1 MNRPFGTLQPNLSAS
16 ERIKNVKARSLYK
29 TTKRAFSRNAKQ
41 HKNSEIKVS
50 PAGIVYN
57 TRSNELRYLINR
69 GYALCEDG
77 ECPCWFEGSNVTPQT
92 ENNLFTHYVSGFLPR
107 TPAYPFPM
115 LATKGVSG
123 ENPNYLTYGH
133 IDVSGVDP
141 SGAEDQ
147 YSGAPWT
154 ENNNSQYSIFTDPL
168 GLYSPYNNTCR
179 PGYSSGKTIFK
190 HNWNQ
195 TMVRGNH
202 DIINDPD
209 VAQGGN
215 GFNLS
220 WSNNT
225 KQNYLIAYDPR
236 NTKVRLNICP
246 AEVICDNS
254 CCCMDISI
262 NWYNYNVSTNFSAY
276 ADRGDTLSDGVSLM
290 ATVIDCSSGCDGTYS
305 ESQVLRIKLAHCST
319 RTEIINKPLYINNQ
333 IPGLPPDPV
342 PGTPPGSGPYPGI
355 NQVYGVVD
363 AIGVTNFHGCD
374 CKMGWPRC
382 EQGGVIMYPGCNN
395 EC

>member
-29 TTKRAFSRNAKQ
+29 STKKAFSRNPKQ

-50 PAGIVYN
+50 PAGIVCN

-77 ECPCWFEGSNVTPQT
+77 VCPCWFNGSNVSPQT
-92 ENNLFTHYVSGFLPR
+92 ENNLFTHFVSAYLPK
-107 TPAYPFPM
+107 TPAHPYPM

-123 ENPNYLTYGH
+123 ENTNYLTYGY

-147 YSGAPWT
+147 YSGT
-154 ENNNSQYSIFTDPL
+154 KDKKNSIFPDPL

-179 PGYSSGKTIFK
+179 PGSGYNKTIFK

-202 DIINDPD
+202 DIINDPT

-225 KQNYLIAYDPR
+225 KQNYLMSYDPR
-236 NTKVRLNICP
+236 NTKVHLNICP
-246 AEVICDNS
+246 AKVECDEL
-254 CCCMDISI
+254 CCCQDVSF
-262 NWYNYNVSTNFSAY
+262 NWTDASGGLTYASA
-276 ADRGDTLSDGVSLM
+276 GDTISHVSEYHVADVLS
-290 ATVIDCSSGCDGTYS
+290 
-305 ESQVLRIKLAHCST
+305 
-319 RTEIINKPLYINNQ
+319 
-333 IPGLPPDPV
+333 
-342 PGTPPGSGPYPGI
+342 
-355 NQVYGVVD
+355 VVD
-363 AIGVTNFHGCD
+363 ASSGTPYYQILRLRFACDMEWLSSDTYVINGEPYNASSGATSIGDKCLCHCKTGLSLD
-374 CKMGWPRC
+374 CCGN
-382 EQGGVIMYPGCNN
+382 IIYPVCP
-395 EC
+395 C